1 MLVLVT
7 VDVVVFLW
15 VWWKEGRKEGGGRV
29 VWLLNYSRWLFG
41 EGWWLDWCSKG
52 GDGVVVSSAL
62 SHLTLVSI
70 GPVPCI
76 GLYGTAMTVT
86 APTSNLCLLRI
97 SDTYHPECNEQAL
110 QLACLQHRHV
120 SNTQQMQLVC
130 RGVSRS
136 GGNEKLA
143 EFVLLNRFLD
153 RSRQTLQ
160 IHPPGFWFHLLEH
173 HHPPTLSITSSTSSH
188 CS

>member
-1 MLVLVT
+1 M
-7 VDVVVFLW
+7 
-15 VWWKEGRKEGGGRV
+15 
-29 VWLLNYSRWLFG
+29 
-41 EGWWLDWCSKG
+41 
-52 GDGVVVSSAL
+52 SSAL